1 MLLENIQAVVVLQVA
16 RCLASNT
23 HPNVVGSFAERHE
36 RRDVEFAG
44 EVTKEI
50 VRPPFKKGGV
60 GFVDRCRTSPVVCW
74 ANDSGAASFVARCR
88 PVDKRGRRLPQKL
101 CSREAESCFW
111 TCDVPLGFRLLTAV
125 RPYKTVVDGEPR
137 VSRHGWQHSS
147 RQVVDDCIFRHNT
160 LQKNGRFGTDFS
172 LIFVNMYL
180 GCLGFGVEN
189 VDNPKGGTKF
199 CSGAHLLPKKT
210 KSRKK
215 TKVQRKVGAKID
227 LFFPDGKGRGF
238 RSKSR
243 QNRSTGASPSL
254 RPIIA
259 VPTFVWKPVQN
270 HPEPQST
277 KRQ

>member
-101 CSREAESCFW
+101 CNREAESCCW

-125 RPYKTVVDGEPR
+125 RPCKTVVDGEPSVPPR
-137 VSRHGWQHSS
+137 MAALLAPSGGRLHLPAQHPPEKRSIWH
-147 RQVVDDCIFRHNT
+147 RFFVDFFKH
-160 LQKNGRFGTDFS
+160 
-172 LIFVNMYL
+172 V
-180 GCLGFGVEN
+180 FGV
-189 VDNPKGGTKF
+189 
-199 CSGAHLLPKKT
+199 
-210 KSRKK
+210 
-215 TKVQRKVGAKID
+215 
-227 LFFPDGKGRGF
+227 
-238 RSKSR
+238 
-243 QNRSTGASPSL
+243 L
-254 RPIIA
+254 R
-259 VPTFVWKPVQN
+259 VWG
-270 HPEPQST
+270 
-277 KRQ
+277 